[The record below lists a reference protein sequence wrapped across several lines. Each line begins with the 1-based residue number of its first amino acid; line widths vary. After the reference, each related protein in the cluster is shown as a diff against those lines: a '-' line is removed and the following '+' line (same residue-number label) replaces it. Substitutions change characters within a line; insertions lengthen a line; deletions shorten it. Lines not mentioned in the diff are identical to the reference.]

1 MRISVS
7 RISGKWTD
15 RGEYACRGG
24 DGDAGC
30 MADVELFAVFPAI
43 ADGQFSKALDRGG
56 RALLSGIGRP
66 GGSGSPEC
74 SHRAEPAPGSAHYE
88 QELMRKQRF
97 IGPCPEVLI
106 LTILEPKVALCGTEC
121 SW

>member
-1 MRISVS
+1 MTNRVGHGGEANDS
-7 RISGKWTD
+7 RTM
-15 RGEYACRGG
+15 ACAERSLLLTAAA
-24 DGDAGC
+24 DWQLPQTIDAGR
-30 MADVELFAVFPAI
+30 
-43 ADGQFSKALDRGG
+43 GKALSATF
-56 RALLSGIGRP
+56 RAGRP
-66 GGSGSPEC
+66 GSTEYP
-74 SHRAEPAPGSAHYE
+74 HRAQSAPGGPYYE